1 MFDLVSHRARSFVL
15 GAAELNS
22 KLAYLNLAILFPGI
36 LQGIF
41 WGLGNGGGTM
51 VSGVLIEV
59 FGLTNTFRAF
69 AIAGT
74 VVLAILI
81 LAQYSASLLEQRE
94 TARQEYELLSDSD
107 GSRSEKPREVLKEP
121 SEEQE
126 TTSKSKE

>member
-1 MFDLVSHRARSFVL
+1 
-15 GAAELNS
+15 
-22 KLAYLNLAILFPGI
+22 
-36 LQGIF
+36 
-41 WGLGNGGGTM
+41 M

-69 AIAGT
+69 ALAGT

-94 TARQEYELLSDSD
+94 RERQEYELLSDSD
-107 GSRSEKPREVLKEP
+107 ESKSEEPREVLKEP

-126 TTSKSKE
+126 TASKNKE

>member
-1 MFDLVSHRARSFVL
+1 MMSEGS
-15 GAAELNS
+15 NNQTIS
-22 KLAYLNLAILFPGI
+22 FPGI

-51 VSGVLIEV
+51 VSGVLIEM

-69 AIAGT
+69 AVAGT

-81 LAQYSASLLEQRE
+81 LAQYTASLLEQRE
-94 TARQEYELLSDSD
+94 REEYEFLSDSD
-107 GSRSEKPREVLKEP
+107 ESK

-126 TTSKSKE
+126 TASKTKE